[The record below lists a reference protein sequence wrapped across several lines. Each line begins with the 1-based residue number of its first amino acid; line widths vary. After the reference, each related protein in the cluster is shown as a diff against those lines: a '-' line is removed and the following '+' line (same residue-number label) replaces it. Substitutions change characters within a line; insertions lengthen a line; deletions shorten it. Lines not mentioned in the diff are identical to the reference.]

1 MNHSMRLNPMD
12 VLEDSSKNSL
22 TRNYAIPSSLSS
34 SSLYAPIQLFAPN
47 CTSST
52 DLSMDSLSCSF
63 MKFDQY
69 SKLKSDLEKYLAAF
83 KLFAFNEKDTVLEK
97 LNVYECIE

>member
-1 MNHSMRLNPMD
+1 
-12 VLEDSSKNSL
+12 
-22 TRNYAIPSSLSS
+22 
-34 SSLYAPIQLFAPN
+34 
-47 CTSST
+47 
-52 DLSMDSLSCSF
+52 